1 MNFLKNLLS
10 KDREAGNE
18 KPVSSTSQHYA
29 QKGRENLDLSWTI
42 LNSTDN
48 WRVEKTTA
56 DGITVYSKHLPG
68 VGKIFKLSSEI
79 DYPPKEL
86 LNVICR
92 NAENIPKW
100 NPSVIESRVIEKVDE
115 HTEVHYQAVGIASG
129 LLSGRDFV
137 NIRRLGMKDGA
148 YISSGVSTE
157 HPAAPPLRKYIR
169 AENGPNCWVFRPIPG
184 KTDRCNFEFL
194 SNINLKGWLPQY
206 LVDSAMSSG
215 MVDTV
220 KYIREYVH
228 KMKQQED

>member
-68 VGKIFKLSSEI
+68 VGKIFKLS
-79 DYPPKEL
+79 
-86 LNVICR
+86 
-92 NAENIPKW
+92 
-100 NPSVIESRVIEKVDE
+100 KVDE